1 MSDQSDR
8 PEPENIGSVRTNF
21 EETVL
26 EAAIA
31 VEETSSCS
39 LMAVMLIHKPCLWDE
54 TVLLF
59 CGWLEL
65 FSVWTLQLVGTD
77 GGGSLKM
84 SDVTVLHMNYF
95 GLCRLSGESS
105 EGH

>member
-31 VEETSSCS
+31 VEEKHHP
-39 LMAVMLIHKPCLWDE
+39 AH
-54 TVLLF
+54 
-59 CGWLEL
+59 
-65 FSVWTLQLVGTD
+65 
-77 GGGSLKM
+77 
-84 SDVTVLHMNYF
+84 
-95 GLCRLSGESS
+95 
-105 EGH
+105 